1 MKYPLAEQE
10 GADLTEK
17 ADDKRSIFVELTI
30 RLEEFFAKETL
41 AREESLV
48 KIGDK

>member
-10 GADLTEK
+10 GADPNVEK

-30 RLEEFFAKETL
+30 RLEEFLPK
-41 AREESLV
+41 
-48 KIGDK
+48 KP